1 MSPYKVAVIG
11 AHGKVGKLI
20 ISKLSQR
27 KSEFSP
33 IAILRSQE
41 QTQEPTYK
49 NVETRIL
56 DVTGSVSKLSEG
68 LKGQDAVIFSAGA
81 GGKGLDKTFAID
93 LDGAVKVTEACA
105 LANIERFVIV
115 SAIGADNREFWYERV
130 PQLRS
135 YYIAKKYAD
144 SEIRRT
150 NLKYTIL
157 QPGNL
162 VDDGETGKLAR
173 NVSDKELDS
182 LPSNKIY
189 RADVAEVAIQV
200 LKDPRTIRKTLTLVN
215 GDLPIKEYLDSF

>member
-33 IAILRSQE
+33 LAILRSQE

-49 NVETRIL
+49 DVETRIL
-56 DVTGSVSKLSEG
+56 DVTGSVNKLSEG

-81 GGKGLDKTFAID
+81 GGKGLDKTFAVD

-115 SAIGADNREFWYERV
+115 SAIGVDNREYWYDRM

-135 YYIAKKYAD
+135 YCIAKKYAD

-157 QPGNL
+157 QPGHL

-173 NVSDKELDS
+173 NVSDRELDS
-182 LPSNKIY
+182 LVSDKIY

-215 GDLPIKEYLDSF
+215 GDLPIKDYLDSV